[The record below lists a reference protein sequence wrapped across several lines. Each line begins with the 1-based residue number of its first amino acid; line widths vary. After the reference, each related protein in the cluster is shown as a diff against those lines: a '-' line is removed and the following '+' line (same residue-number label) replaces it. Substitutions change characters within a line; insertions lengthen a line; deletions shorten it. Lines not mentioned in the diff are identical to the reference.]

1 MSIINESKL
10 KPILKPKNPKVIDPP
25 RYPNVINGF
34 ESQAKKNFAST
45 LHKSINEVSK
55 FMVESKKT

>member
-1 MSIINESKL
+1 MDGNKL

-34 ESQAKKNFAST
+34 ENQAKRNFALT
-45 LHKSINEVSK
+45 LQKSINEISK
-55 FMVESKKT
+55 FMVESKKH